1 MFHLIIVI
9 VSLALVTALVLATVY
24 YGNRSFS
31 DSHVKAEAARRVNEG
46 VQIQAAAKLYRVNE
60 HRVAQTLEDLVASD
74 YLRSQ
79 VMTADWGSFQGT
91 AQVTDVSTNQCELMN
106 AMLGVE
112 GIPSCA
118 DPRYMQRPVC
128 CQPE

>member
-9 VSLALVTALVLATVY
+9 VALALVAALALATLY

-31 DSHVKAEAARRVNEG
+31 SSHVKAEAARRVNEG
-46 VQIQAAAKLYRVNE
+46 TQIQAAAKLYSASE
-60 HRVAQTLEDLVASD
+60 HRVAKTLDDLVSSD
-74 YLRSQ
+74 YLRSNLLSS
-79 VMTADWGSFQGT
+79 DWGSFQGT
-91 AQVTDVSTNQCELMN
+91 AQVTDVPANQCELMN

-112 GIPSCA
+112 GVPSCA